1 MQKFRFS
8 LFLVSLFLTGA
19 IAIAGCGG
27 SPSTAGSTSTSTGGS
42 GSSTSNVMAISVNG
56 GPTVNL
62 PGGGIYP
69 NGAFASATIC
79 APGSTTDC
87 AT

>member
-1 MQKFRFS
+1 MQRYLFS
-8 LFLVSLFLTGA
+8 SFLVSLFLIGT
-19 IAIAGCGG
+19 IALAGCGG
-27 SPSTAGSTSTSTGGS
+27 GTVSTSGTTSTTGST
-42 GSSTSNVMAISVNG
+42 TSNVMAISVNG

-87 AT
+87 ALPN